1 MTKDNKYF
9 STIDILRGVACMMV
23 VFFHFSTHNSYNGD
37 YLSETNLL
45 RVVGSYGYLGVYAF
59 FVISGFIIPYS
70 LAQNNYKIK
79 NSFIFLKKRMWRLWP
94 AYFVSLLL
102 VMLHTKLHS
111 SMWGIEFRIEWLKFF
126 LHLIYLPSIFG
137 YEWYNI
143 LYWTLGIEF
152 QFYILMALAYPFFVH
167 KHKIVRVVT
176 LLLFALIYLFFQDGR
191 YVTSQSALF
200 VFGILAFM
208 LYTSRLS
215 LLEFLILMSLNVIF
229 VQFQHANG
237 PILIAIVGVVTSL
250 VIVYVNLD
258 FWIGKELGK
267 ISYSLYLT
275 HGFIAVNA
283 LLFSLKIEYV
293 KEYEWLRILVLVV
306 SMIFSIAL
314 AYLYWF
320 LIERPSQL
328 KSKEIEYEAPLG

>member
-1 MTKDNKYF
+1 MTKDKKYF
-9 STIDILRGVACMMV
+9 PTIEILRGVACMMV
-23 VFFHFSTHNSYNGD
+23 VIFHFSTQNSYYGH

-45 RVVGSYGYLGVYAF
+45 RVVGGYGYLGVQVF

-70 LAQNNYKIK
+70 LAQSNYKIK
-79 NSFIFLKKRMWRLWP
+79 NIFIFFKKRMWRLWP

-102 VMLHTKLHS
+102 VMLHTMLHS
-111 SMWGIEFRIEWLKFF
+111 WVWGNEFRIEWLKFF
-126 LHLIYLPSIFG
+126 LHLIYLPSLFG

-152 QFYILMALAYPFFVH
+152 QFYILMALTYPFFVH
-167 KHKIVRVVT
+167 KHKIVRVLT
-176 LLLFALIYLFFQDGR
+176 LFLFAFVYLFFQDGS

-208 LYTSRLS
+208 VYTSRLS
-215 LLEFLILMSLNVIF
+215 LFEFVILIALNVFF

-237 PILIAIVGVVTSL
+237 PIFIAIVGVLTSL
-250 VIVYVNLD
+250 VIVYVSVD

-275 HGFIAVNA
+275 HGFVAVNA
-283 LLFSLKIEYV
+283 LLLSMRIECV
-293 KEYEWLRILVLVV
+293 KEHEWLRILVIVA
-306 SMIFSIAL
+306 SIAFSITL

-320 LIERPSQL
+320 IIERPSQL
-328 KSKEIEYEAPLG
+328 KSKEIVY